1 MKDTNIK
8 RFTDTNIVI
17 IKKKEKKNGDR
28 SNESQNRSNPGEKR
42 SR

>member
-17 IKKKEKKNGDR
+17 IKKKEKKNGD
-28 SNESQNRSNPGEKR
+28 KR
-42 SR
+42 GKDRKSHR